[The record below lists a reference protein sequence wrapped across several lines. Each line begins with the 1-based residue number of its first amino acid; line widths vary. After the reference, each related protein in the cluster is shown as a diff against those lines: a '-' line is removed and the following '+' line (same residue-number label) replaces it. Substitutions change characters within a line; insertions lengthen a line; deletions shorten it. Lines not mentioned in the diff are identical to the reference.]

1 VYINRIVLTGGP
13 GTGKTSILLKLQE
26 LGHACFEEIS
36 REIIKEELAKGSGI
50 LPWENLDAFSEKV
63 INGRVE
69 HFNAAKPGKS
79 FYDRSIIDTIAYL
92 HLDSAPV
99 PPVWDKLAKDLRYYT
114 KIFITPPWREIFITD
129 SERKETFQQ
138 LLDVHQIMMDSYKE
152 YGYELIEI
160 PKMSI
165 EERTEFVLEKV
176 RNDNTLN
183 G

>member
-1 VYINRIVLTGGP
+1 MRINRIVLTGGP

-36 REIIKEELAKGSGI
+36 REIIKEEMAKGTDI

-63 INGRVE
+63 INGRIE
-69 HFNAAKPGKS
+69 HFYAAKSGKA

-92 HLDSAPV
+92 HLDKAPV
-99 PPVWDKLAKDLRYYT
+99 PPVWDKLAKNLHYNT
-114 KIFITPPWREIFITD
+114 KVFITPPWREIFITD

-165 EERTEFVLEKV
+165 EERTQFIIDQTQ
-176 RNDNTLN
+176 NI
-183 G
+183 